1 MGTRRRTSLDPEK
14 VERPHE
20 EKQLSEKWGKVHV
33 IVVRWKLLL
42 TALLERKKLEKKIEQ
57 TKTKKKIQRYIQ
69 KCIK

>member
-1 MGTRRRTSLDPEK
+1 MDPEK